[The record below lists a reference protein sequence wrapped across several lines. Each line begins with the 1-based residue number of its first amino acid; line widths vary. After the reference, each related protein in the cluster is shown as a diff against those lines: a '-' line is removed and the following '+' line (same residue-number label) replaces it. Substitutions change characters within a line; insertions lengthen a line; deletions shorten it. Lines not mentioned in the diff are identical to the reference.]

1 MYQQDQVGLQL
12 EQAEGIQEDGVEPQH
27 MDGQQAEG
35 PQEDTV
41 KQHLDQGQ
49 EAEGMQED
57 IVEAH
62 LQKEQQEQQD
72 TEICQLKDK
81 SEAEFDASVSTSKFY
96 GKTLALKEKPLRVK
110 RRCDD
115 SKPSELSNIRLA
127 FKRSRTCRMPAKY
140 RD

>member
-49 EAEGMQED
+49 EAEGMQ
-57 IVEAH
+57 
-62 LQKEQQEQQD
+62 
-72 TEICQLKDK
+72 
-81 SEAEFDASVSTSKFY
+81 
-96 GKTLALKEKPLRVK
+96 
-110 RRCDD
+110 
-115 SKPSELSNIRLA
+115 
-127 FKRSRTCRMPAKY
+127 
-140 RD
+140 